1 MAFRGK
7 EKHRKIVLTK
17 EYLEARNSED
27 LKKFQAEAVKWRQA
41 AEDAKAEYASI
52 QAKIK
57 ENQEDHKKWLIEKT
71 KEIQVEAEELRQLE
85 LDNKAA
91 HDERLEQLQE
101 KLNELKAAESS
112 NLSAL
117 RKVEETK
124 KESDQK
130 LRDAQA
136 SDAEAIERQKKISR
150 DLTLK
155 QTILDNTR
163 REVDRNKGILADLEA
178 KRNELLQQESRIDAG
193 LEATQKE
200 ADRNESIVNQYI
212 ELKAECD
219 QKLAQIKDLDQREK
233 EVEKDKAEVAT
244 WRKTKADQE
253 SDLED
258 RKRQADIR
266 EKAQDKRE
274 ENLIKRET
282 NLKQLE
288 KESTP

>member
-27 LKKFQAEAVKWRQA
+27 LKKFQAEAVKWQQA